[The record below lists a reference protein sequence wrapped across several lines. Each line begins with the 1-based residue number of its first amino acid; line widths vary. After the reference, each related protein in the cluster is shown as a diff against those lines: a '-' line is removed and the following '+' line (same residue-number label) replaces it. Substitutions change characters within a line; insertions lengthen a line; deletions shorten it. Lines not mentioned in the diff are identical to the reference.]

1 MATSSS
7 SDDALPIGGNA
18 GARLKSFVERV
29 IRIRA
34 EKKALGEDERDI
46 YTEAKSVGFDTK
58 ILRKVV
64 ARAEKDRSKVI
75 EEDQLIET
83 YEHALSQLSS
93 MME

>member
-1 MATSSS
+1 MH
-7 SDDALPIGGNA
+7 IGGNS
-18 GARLKSFVERV
+18 GARLKSFVERAM
-29 IRIRA
+29 RIRA
-34 EKKALGEDERDI
+34 EKKALGEDEKDI

-64 ARAEKDRSKVI
+64 KRAQTDRNKVL